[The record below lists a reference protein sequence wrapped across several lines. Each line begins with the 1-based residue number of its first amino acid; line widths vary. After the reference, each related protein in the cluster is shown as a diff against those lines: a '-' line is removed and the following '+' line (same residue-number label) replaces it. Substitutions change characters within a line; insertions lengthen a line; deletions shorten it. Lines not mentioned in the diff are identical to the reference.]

1 MGIVNGMGFV
11 LFVFGVFQL
20 LGLSFLSFLKESK
33 EKISRFSV
41 KRKKS
46 LAKRVEEIKKPKQ
59 QKGFTAV
66 ILGAEQMLLFTGRK
80 ELLSWISFL
89 ALLFAGAGV
98 MTALSMGNYFLVPVL
113 AAGAGILPFIYILFL
128 SIRWQR
134 ELNEELE
141 TALSIITTSYLR
153 KEDIIAAV
161 AENAEY
167 LNEPVKSVFQSFLV
181 QTKYISGST
190 KKALRA
196 LQGKIKHEIFWEWCE
211 ALILCQDNKELK
223 VTLSPIVSKL
233 SDTRV
238 VSEELNNILYEP
250 VKDYVGVFLLFFA
263 NFPLI
268 RVLNKD
274 WYSFL
279 MDTTIGKLAVAVA
292 VALVLFT
299 VPGVIALTRPV
310 TYRGK

>member
-113 AAGAGILPFIYILFL
+113 AAGAGILPFIYILF
-128 SIRWQR
+128 
-134 ELNEELE
+134 
-141 TALSIITTSYLR
+141 
-153 KEDIIAAV
+153 
-161 AENAEY
+161 
-167 LNEPVKSVFQSFLV
+167 F
-181 QTKYISGST
+181 
-190 KKALRA
+190 
-196 LQGKIKHEIFWEWCE
+196 IF
-211 ALILCQDNKELK
+211 
-223 VTLSPIVSKL
+223 
-233 SDTRV
+233 
-238 VSEELNNILYEP
+238 
-250 VKDYVGVFLLFFA
+250 F
-263 NFPLI
+263 
-268 RVLNKD
+268 
-274 WYSFL
+274 
-279 MDTTIGKLAVAVA
+279 
-292 VALVLFT
+292 
-299 VPGVIALTRPV
+299 LTRYY
-310 TYRGK
+310 TQNYS